1 MRTIASPL
9 RFFILFF
16 SNFLQAYILPV
27 ARTWQAHTSPNPPL
41 PKTRYIRK
49 VLYVTGW
56 LWGGGRKKVDQK
68 TVNRKCVC
76 VCVSMC
82 HWCVPFEP
90 FPLEVTVKVH
100 RVLEILERLTGQIIA
115 DDGRAGSK
123 HVLAAFVQP
132 FFALPYNVVIDDFD
146 RFFSTWSQES
156 PVDFLGSFLSSYI
169 LQLEKNKFN

>member
-1 MRTIASPL
+1 M
-9 RFFILFF
+9 
-16 SNFLQAYILPV
+16 
-27 ARTWQAHTSPNPPL
+27 
-41 PKTRYIRK
+41 
-49 VLYVTGW
+49 
-56 LWGGGRKKVDQK
+56 
-68 TVNRKCVC
+68 C

-90 FPLEVTVKVH
+90 FPLKVTVKVH

-146 RFFSTWSQES
+146 RLFSTWSQES

-169 LQLEKNKFN
+169 LQLEKKRSSIKKGEKQQSKHVRQYLVFIHDVKKVVVALILLTDFAEPSEE

>member
-1 MRTIASPL
+1 
-9 RFFILFF
+9 
-16 SNFLQAYILPV
+16 
-27 ARTWQAHTSPNPPL
+27 
-41 PKTRYIRK
+41 
-49 VLYVTGW
+49 
-56 LWGGGRKKVDQK
+56 
-68 TVNRKCVC
+68 
-76 VCVSMC
+76 MC

-146 RFFSTWSQES
+146 RLFSTWSQES

-169 LQLEKNKFN
+169 LQLQKNKFNYKIEKQQSKHVRQYLVFIHDVKKVVVALILLTDFAEPSEE